1 MIVDLEYGSGTDP
14 NPLTHL
20 KFFVNGQELGG
31 DKTKSLEL
39 LADLVKS
46 HSWVGNPGQEELLSR
61 ILLRLCARYFYL
73 SKLVLHWN

>member
-1 MIVDLEYGSGTDP
+1 MIVDLEYGTGTDP
-14 NPLTHL
+14 NQNLT
-20 KFFVNGQELGG
+20 FFSMGQELGG